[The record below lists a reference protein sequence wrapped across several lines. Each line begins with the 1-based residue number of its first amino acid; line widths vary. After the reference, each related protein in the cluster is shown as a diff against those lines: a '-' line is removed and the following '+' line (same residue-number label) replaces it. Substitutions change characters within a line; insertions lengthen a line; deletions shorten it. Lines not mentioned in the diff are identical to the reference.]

1 VRQSS
6 RCAQDERSVS
16 VNLRSFAAL
25 VAALLLSACASTGG
39 RVNADPLEPFNRTMY
54 AIHEPLDENV
64 VKPVA
69 QAYLDYT
76 PSPLRTAIHNFFGNI
91 EDFFSGVNGL
101 LQGKLDKAG
110 HDFGRVMVNTGF
122 GVLGLIDIA
131 SDADIPRGGEDFGQ
145 TFGHWGI
152 AQGPYLFI
160 PLIGPS
166 SFRDGSGL
174 LVRIAASPVL
184 YIPAWEVRTVLEIL
198 GPIDLRASLIGTTSL
213 VEQAALDRYTFIRR
227 SYLQRRQYEVYD
239 GQPPPV
245 KDEDD

>member
-1 VRQSS
+1 MTLQR
-6 RCAQDERSVS
+6 
-16 VNLRSFAAL
+16 FAIL
-25 VAALLLSACASTGG
+25 IAALLLSACASTGG

-64 VKPVA
+64 VKPIA

-76 PSPLRTAIHNFFGNI
+76 PRPVRTAVHNFFGNI

-110 HDFGRVMVNTGF
+110 HDFGRVMVNSGF

-152 AQGPYLFI
+152 TQGPYLFI
-160 PLIGPS
+160 PLLGPS
-166 SFRDGSGL
+166 SFRDGTGL
-174 LVRIAASPVL
+174 AMRIAASPVN
-184 YIPAWEVRTVLEIL
+184 YVPAWEVRTALEIL
-198 GPIDLRASLIGTTSL
+198 GPVDLRASLLGTTSF

-239 GQPPPV
+239 GQPPEA
-245 KDEDD
+245 KDD

>member
-1 VRQSS
+1 MTQRN
-6 RCAQDERSVS
+6 RAQVEGRSGIFQ
-16 VNLRSFAAL
+16 RFAVL
-25 VAALLLSACASTGG
+25 TAALLLSACASTGG

-54 AIHEPLDENV
+54 AIHEPLDENI
-64 VKPVA
+64 VKPIA
-69 QAYLDYT
+69 QAYLDYM
-76 PSPLRTAIHNFFGNI
+76 PRPVRTAVHNFFGNI

-101 LQGKLDKAG
+101 LQGKPDKAG
-110 HDFGRVMVNTGF
+110 HDFGRVMVNSGF
-122 GVLGLIDIA
+122 GFLGLIDIA

-160 PLIGPS
+160 PLMGPS
-166 SFRDGSGL
+166 SFRDGTGL
-174 LVRIAASPVL
+174 VIRIATSPIY
-184 YIPAWEVRTVLEIL
+184 YISPWEVRTALEIL

-239 GQPPPV
+239 GQPPPA

>member
-1 VRQSS
+1 
-6 RCAQDERSVS
+6 
-16 VNLRSFAAL
+16 VNLRTFAAL

>member
-1 VRQSS
+1 MTRGNALARAKGGNDVK
-6 RCAQDERSVS
+6 
-16 VNLRSFAAL
+16 LHSFTIAFA
-25 VAALLLSACASTGG
+25 VLLLSACASTGG

-64 VKPVA
+64 VKPIA

-76 PSPLRTAIHNFFGNI
+76 PRPVRTAVHNFFGNI
-91 EDFFSGVNGL
+91 EDFFSGFNGL

-110 HDFGRVMVNTGF
+110 HDFGRVMVNSGF
-122 GVLGLIDIA
+122 GLLGLIDIA

-145 TFGHWGI
+145 TFGHWGV

-160 PLIGPS
+160 PLLGPS
-166 SFRDGSGL
+166 SFRDGTGL
-174 LVRIAASPVL
+174 AIRIAASPIL

-198 GPIDLRASLIGTTSL
+198 GPVDLRASLIGTTAL

-239 GQPPPV
+239 GQPPPEA
-245 KDEDD
+245 KDE

>member
-1 VRQSS
+1 MTQCNRDTRVDRVHTGTWQ
-6 RCAQDERSVS
+6 R
-16 VNLRSFAAL
+16 FATLA
-25 VAALLLSACASTGG
+25 AALLLSACANTGG

-64 VKPVA
+64 VKPIA

-76 PSPLRTAIHNFFGNI
+76 PRPVRTAVHNFFGNI
-91 EDFFSGVNGL
+91 EDFFSGFNGL

-110 HDFGRVMVNTGF
+110 HDFGRVMVNSGF
-122 GVLGLIDIA
+122 GLLGLIDIA

-145 TFGHWGI
+145 TFGHWGV

-160 PLIGPS
+160 PLLGPS
-166 SFRDGSGL
+166 SFRDGTGL
-174 LVRIAASPVL
+174 AIRIAASPIL

-198 GPIDLRASLIGTTSL
+198 GPVDLRASLIGTTAL

-239 GQPPPV
+239 GQPPPEA
-245 KDEDD
+245 KDD

>member
-1 VRQSS
+1 M
-6 RCAQDERSVS
+6 
-16 VNLRSFAAL
+16 LRRFAIL

-54 AIHEPLDENV
+54 AIHEPVDENV
-64 VKPVA
+64 VKPIA

-76 PSPLRTAIHNFFGNI
+76 PRLVRTGVHNFFGNI
-91 EDFFSGVNGL
+91 DDFFSGVNGV

-110 HDFGRVMVNTGF
+110 HDFGRVMVNSGF
-122 GVLGLIDIA
+122 GLLGLIDIA

-160 PLIGPS
+160 PLLGPS
-166 SFRDGSGL
+166 SFRDGAGL
-174 LVRIAASPVL
+174 AVRVAASPIY
-184 YIPAWEVRTVLEIL
+184 YIPAWEIRTLLQIL
-198 GPIDLRASLIGTTSL
+198 GPVDLRASLIGTTSF
-213 VEQAALDRYTFIRR
+213 VDQAALDRYTFIRR

-239 GQPPPV
+239 GRPPEA
-245 KDEDD
+245 KDDQ